1 MFGLSLIDILF
12 LITVIL
18 LVLNGLHNG
27 AVTSLVNLLSIPLGF
42 LVAYLFGAR
51 FTLLLAANGWSV
63 TPLLAYIILFF
74 VTVLILHI
82 IATIIRGVV
91 EKTPIIGPFIGLA
104 DKLLGALIGIVEA
117 WLLWVVLLL
126 VLHQFLL
133 HIPSGIDA
141 AQFHSWQVFYNDT
154 YSHSLFAQVNS
165 FILSKVPVQRVIR

>member
-12 LITVIL
+12 LVTVIL

-27 AVTSLVNLLSIPLGF
+27 AVTSLVSLLSIPLGF

-51 FTLLLAANGWSV
+51 LTVLLAANGWSV
-63 TPLLAYIILFF
+63 TPLLSYIILFF
-74 VTVLILHI
+74 ATVLILHI
-82 IATIIRGVV
+82 LATIIHGVM
-91 EKTPIIGPFIGLA
+91 KSTPVVGPFIGLA
-104 DKLLGALIGIVEA
+104 DKLLGGVIGIVEA

-126 VLHQFLL
+126 VLHEFLL

-141 AQFHSWQVFYNDT
+141 AQFRNWQLFYNDA

-165 FILSKVPVQRVIR
+165 FILSKVPVQRVLH

>member
-12 LITVIL
+12 LVTVIL

-74 VTVLILHI
+74 ATVLILHI
-82 IATIIRGVV
+82 IATIIHGVM
-91 EKTPIIGPFIGLA
+91 KNTPIIGSFIGLA
-104 DKLLGALIGIVEA
+104 DKLLGGLVGIVEA

-141 AQFHSWQVFYNDT
+141 AQFHSWQVFYNDA
-154 YSHSLFAQVNS
+154 YSHSLFEQVNS